1 MDYLIII
8 LFAFVVAILVKL
20 YEQFDYLQLKCI
32 ISNVDGNTYCVRDR
46 LKLELAADL
55 LAITTK
61 KMNILVNH
69 MKTNLPDH
77 EITKLLVQGY
87 NPKKI
92 QETLPTSKHTAYSE
106 NKGEKLAFCLNK
118 DESGKLIDENTLMFV
133 ALHEL
138 SHIGTDE
145 IGHTDKY
152 WKNFKFI
159 LEQAKEIGV
168 YEPVDYTE
176 TPEEYCGMSIT
187 DNPYYDLK

>member
-1 MDYLIII
+1 MDYLSII
-8 LFAFVVAILVKL
+8 LFAFVVAILVKI
-20 YEQFDYLQLKCI
+20 YEEFDYLQLKCI
-32 ISNVDGNTYCVRDR
+32 ISSVDGNTYCVRDR

-55 LAITTK
+55 LAVTTK
-61 KMNILVNH
+61 KMNKLVEH
-69 MKTNLPDH
+69 MKTNLPEH
-77 EITKLLVQGY
+77 EITKLLEQGY

-118 DESGKLIDENTLMFV
+118 DDTGKLIDENTLMFV

-152 WKNFKFI
+152 WRNFKFI
-159 LEQAKEIGV
+159 LEQATEIGV
-168 YEPVDYTE
+168 YNPVDYTE
-176 TPEEYCGMSIT
+176 NPEEYCGMSIS

>member
-1 MDYLIII
+1 MDYLSII
-8 LFAFVVAILVKL
+8 LFAFVVAILVKI
-20 YEQFDYLQLKCI
+20 YEEFDYLQLKCI
-32 ISNVDGNTYCVRDR
+32 ISSVDGNTYCVRDR

-55 LAITTK
+55 LALTTK
-61 KMNILVNH
+61 KMNKLVEH
-69 MKTNLPDH
+69 MKTNLPEH
-77 EITKLLVQGY
+77 EITKLLEQGY

-118 DESGKLIDENTLMFV
+118 DDTGKLIDENTLMFV

-152 WKNFKFI
+152 WRNFKFI
-159 LEQAKEIGV
+159 LEQATEIGV
-168 YEPVDYTE
+168 YNPVDYTE
-176 TPEEYCGMSIT
+176 NPEEYCGMSIS

>member
-1 MDYLIII
+1 
-8 LFAFVVAILVKL
+8 
-20 YEQFDYLQLKCI
+20 
-32 ISNVDGNTYCVRDR
+32 
-46 LKLELAADL
+46 
-55 LAITTK
+55 
-61 KMNILVNH
+61 
-69 MKTNLPDH
+69 MKTNLPEH
-77 EITKLLVQGY
+77 EITKLLEQGY

-118 DESGKLIDENTLMFV
+118 DDTGKLIDENTLMFV

-152 WKNFKFI
+152 WRNFKFI
-159 LEQAKEIGV
+159 LEQATEIGV
-168 YEPVDYTE
+168 YNPVDYTE
-176 TPEEYCGMSIT
+176 NPEEYCGMSIS